1 MVQKININHVAEE
14 LYKAEKTRMPVEPL
28 TDRFSAVTLEEAY
41 NVQLVNVNRRINQG
55 ERIIGK
61 NIDLTSEA
69 MQRFL
74 GVHEPDYGHIFNTM
88 FLLKNELSMS
98 QVIQPK
104 AEGEIAFLMRE
115 DIMGPGV
122 TPLDVMRA
130 TDYVIPAIEIIDS
143 RIKEWKIKIQDTV
156 ADNASSA
163 FILVGSR
170 ALSLNEIDLLSTGM
184 VFSKNGSIVA
194 TGASA
199 AVMGNPVNAVT
210 WLVNNLAEYNVS
222 VKKGEIVLSGSI
234 TAAVDIKKGDVID
247 VTFDRLGPVRVKVLP

>member
-1 MVQKININHVAEE
+1 MVQKININHLAEE

-61 NIDLTSEA
+61 KIGLTSEA

-104 AEGEIAFLMRE
+104 AEGEIAFLMKE

-210 WLVNNLAEYNVS
+210 WLVNKLAEYNVS

>member
-14 LYKAEKTRMPVEPL
+14 LYKAEKTRIPVEPL
-28 TDRFSAVTLEEAY
+28 TDRFSAITMEEAY

-61 NIDLTSEA
+61 KIGLTSEA

-104 AEGEIAFLMRE
+104 AEGEIAFVMKE

-163 FILVGSR
+163 FILVGAR

-210 WLVNNLAEYNVS
+210 WLVNKLAEYNVS

-234 TAAVDIKKGDVID
+234 TAAVDVKKGDVID
-247 VTFDRLGPVRVKVLP
+247 VTFDRLGPVKVKVVP